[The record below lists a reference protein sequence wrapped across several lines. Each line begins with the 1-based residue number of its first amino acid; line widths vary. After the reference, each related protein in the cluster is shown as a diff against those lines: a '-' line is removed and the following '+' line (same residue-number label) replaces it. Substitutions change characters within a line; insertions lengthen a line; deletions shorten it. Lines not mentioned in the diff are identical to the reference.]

1 MGAFINRFGF
11 RISTILGCLSCSAG
25 LAMGSFVPNIVTFYV
40 AFSLP
45 FAVGLSLIYVSSP
58 IVATHYFTKRRS
70 IALGLVTAG
79 QGLGTM
85 ILGPSLQALAGILDW
100 RNTFRIHAGF
110 LAFASMIGFFL
121 HQGISPPNEHGEAT
135 SKKFRLNLQLLKNPV
150 LPILML
156 TRGVYGFC
164 RVVPYVHLVSITKC
178 SANVKSLAL
187 CATGISL
194 PRHPRHK

>member
-1 MGAFINRFGF
+1 MSAFINRFGI
-11 RISTILGCLSCSAG
+11 RISTIFGCLSCSAG
-25 LAMGSFVPNIVTFYV
+25 LAMGSFVPNIVTLYI

-45 FAVGLSLIYVSSP
+45 FAVGLCLIYVSSP
-58 IVATHYFTKRRS
+58 IVATQYFIKRRS

-85 ILGPSLQALAGILDW
+85 ILGPSLQALADVLDW
-100 RNTFRIHAGF
+100 RNTFRILAGLLG
-110 LAFASMIGFFL
+110 LASLTGFFL
-121 HQGISPPNEHGEAT
+121 HKGTSPPNEHGEAT

-156 TRGVYGFC
+156 TRGFFGFC

-178 SANVKSLAL
+178 SANDK
-187 CATGISL
+187 
-194 PRHPRHK
+194 P